1 MENISP
7 PATPEVAHL
16 HLAVFLHEDETIS
29 RPRRRRRH
37 PNGVQLP
44 PPRTSTDEDEDNDIC
59 PVAGQQFVEY
69 FTTRRANKGA
79 RWCIFL
85 CWEESH
91 GNFVKTVDVPLTA
104 DEREDEKK
112 VFERIRLTFDQRR
125 GFIRRW
131 LYESIPEQA
140 KIHPLGA
147 PNLGDYSF
155 TSLLQRLDPNERR
168 SDILNEI
175 ARINDS
181 LPGNQFS
188 CYAVDSKPGHFVHLE
203 DCLAHVGEDCP
214 YQKLDSLERQ
224 LFDVESVPFILARLF
239 SDPQLAAGQDILGRA
254 MDSSLYNTYFYLYE

>member
-16 HLAVFLHEDETIS
+16 HLAVFPHEDETIS

-44 PPRTSTDEDEDNDIC
+44 PPRTSTDEDENNDIC

-140 KIHPLGA
+140 KVSLTYPCVANISRYLMNKKTNRSTHLVHPTSAIIPLPLSCRG
-147 PNLGDYSF
+147 LILMRDDQIYS
-155 TSLLQRLDPNERR
+155 TKLHELMTHYPGISSVVIQ
-168 SDILNEI
+168 STLNQ
-175 ARINDS
+175 ATLS
-181 LPGNQFS
+181 
-188 CYAVDSKPGHFVHLE
+188 
-203 DCLAHVGEDCP
+203 
-214 YQKLDSLERQ
+214 
-224 LFDVESVPFILARLF
+224 
-239 SDPQLAAGQDILGRA
+239 
-254 MDSSLYNTYFYLYE
+254 T